1 MAFIGI
7 RHFSTETFL
16 RRVALG
22 YLIAWVLS
30 PPLAYGA
37 SWRVLAILSM
47 LLWFALELRSSRSIL
62 TRPNFVILAALTFSS
77 YALAIEWLVPDMSD
91 VNRQFPIWIMFF
103 FLIVGESLSRGR
115 DDDARFCF
123 WLVLL
128 LLPVWMTT
136 TLWGIDNI
144 AADVARTLSRSS
156 DEAEMLA
163 RRGIGGYGFIYTVLL
178 CLPFLAYFTMHARAR
193 QSLASGSGLRP
204 RLLRLLVVLNF
215 ALACTLL
222 FRAGYSIALL
232 LAGLAVALVILVR
245 SRRGLP
251 FAISIATSGLVVFIM
266 SIALP
271 PSLEYLESTARGT
284 EYAAKIR
291 DLSDSLAGGQS
302 TGTVEDRTERYS
314 RSLALFLEHPLIGT
328 LAFDDVGKHSA
339 ILDRFAQY
347 GIVIGALFFFLIA
360 YYPLRVLR
368 QSCVPIGLGLSFA
381 VVAIMFPMLNNVFM
395 SWGLIL
401 YVFSRGAL
409 SVLGIPL
416 EWRRSRRDAT
426 SEYAHA

>member
-1 MAFIGI
+1 MVSLRIP
-7 RHFSTETFL
+7 RLSTTIL
-16 RRVALG
+16 MRRTALA
-22 YLIAWVLS
+22 YLIVWTLS

-37 SWRVLAILSM
+37 IWRGLAVLAVLVWLSIEFRSPRSIV
-47 LLWFALELRSSRSIL
+47 LRPNIPIFSCVAFALY
-62 TRPNFVILAALTFSS
+62 TV
-77 YALAIEWLVPDMSD
+77 AIESFVLDSAD
-91 VNRQFPIWIMFF
+91 INRHFQVWIMFF